1 MAKIIGTASVKVTSD
16 TATFGTEASRGIK
29 RSLENSIKGDEL
41 DPGLNRLEGDLDKF
55 GKKVSALFSGIFQGL
70 KASAISGLVSIAP
83 QAANALVPLLGLIG
97 LIPGGVAI
105 AAASIG
111 TLVIGLH
118 GFGTALKD
126 AGDPKKIKQFNQE
139 LANMAPSA
147 RAAVLALVAIKT
159 QFKSIQLEVQQRL
172 FAGLSAQIKDVARV
186 QLPVLRTGLGDIA
199 SALGNAGKQFLS
211 FFSSESSRGDLSI
224 IFGRTATAI
233 DNAAAAV
240 RPLLDAFFALAQQGS
255 TALARLTGNFGD
267 IARQFDAFVQRVT
280 SNGQFFAWVEQ
291 GISTLESLGDIFR
304 NVASIILTLLQG
316 LDSSGGTFLD
326 TLNKLTFQFAQF
338 LKSAQGQQALH
349 ALASILG
356 QIGNSVGP
364 LFLSLLQLVAQVL
377 VAMSPFIVTLVQKL
391 GTDLVAAVH
400 ALTPLLVGLATFLGN
415 NAGAMSNLA
424 IVAGGLFLAFKAFS
438 IISTAIDILKD
449 LRVALLLATGAE
461 TLAAAATAILDGALA
476 ILFSPITLTVAAVLA
491 LAGVVF
497 LLIKNWSSVASF
509 FTGLWNGIV
518 SLAKTVWNGLASFF
532 TGLWAAIT
540 GALEAAW
547 NAVAGFFTGLWNA
560 ISSFLIKVWTA
571 IVNATRPI
579 WQPMAVIFGDILAII
594 KDLFIIIFGSIAI
607 AVVAIWHGIVAAA
620 EFIWRPLATFFSALW
635 RGVESVARTVW
646 GAVSGFFRAVWGGI
660 VAAARAIFG
669 PIAAFFRAL
678 WNGISAVAR
687 AVWGPISSFLR
698 TIWSGIVAVARTVF
712 GPIAGFF
719 SRAWNAAFSAIRG
732 VVGSIVGFVKG
743 IPGAILRALG
753 NLGNILFDAGKKI
766 LGGLLHGL
774 ESGLG
779 AVKNFLG
786 GIANKI
792 VGWKGPP
799 EFDATILIGNGQLIM
814 DGLVNGLSSRMAN
827 LRKFL
832 GTVTST
838 VVEGIGTAPA
848 SVNIG
853 GGGGPTAPGVGGG
866 PIILN
871 QKNFMLPGTDP
882 ATFARQS
889 AQAMGRQLASGASVI
904 ATTPQNATP
913 GMSNNLLATGSLT

>member
-29 RSLENSIKGDEL
+29 RSLQNSIKGDEL
-41 DPGLNRLEGDLDKF
+41 EPGLNRLEGDLDKF
-55 GKKVSALFSGIFQGL
+55 GKKVSALFAGIFSGL
-70 KASAISGLVSIAP
+70 KASAIAELVSIAP

-97 LIPGGVAI
+97 LIPGAVGI
-105 AAASIG
+105 AAASVV
-111 TLVIGLH
+111 TLTLGLH
-118 GFGTALKD
+118 GFGKALKD
-126 AGDPKKIKQFNQE
+126 AGDPKKFAADLRN
-139 LANMAPSA
+139 LAPAAQLAA
-147 RAAVLALVAIKT
+147 RTIASLRPA
-159 QFKSIQLEVQQRL
+159 FKSLQLDVQQRL
-172 FAGLSAQIKDVARV
+172 FAGLAAQIRSLATA
-186 QLPVLRTGLGDIA
+186 QLPVLHTGLGLIA
-199 SALGNAGKQFLS
+199 TALGNAARQFLS
-211 FFSSESSRGDLSI
+211 FFSSQSARGDLSV
-224 IFGRTATAI
+224 IFLRTAQAI
-233 DNAAAAV
+233 QNVASAL
-240 RPLLDAFFALAQQGS
+240 RPLLDAFFALAAQGS
-255 TALARLTGNFGD
+255 TALARLTSNFGD
-267 IARQFDAFVQRVT
+267 LAQRFDAFVQRVT
-280 SNGQFFAWVEQ
+280 SNGQFFDWIEQ
-291 GISTLESLGDIFR
+291 GISALFSLADIFR

-326 TLNKLTFQFAQF
+326 TLNQLTFQFAQF

-349 ALASILG
+349 ALAAILG
-356 QIGNSVGP
+356 QIGKSVGP

-377 VAMSPFIVTLVQKL
+377 IALSPFIQLLVQRL
-391 GTDLVAAVH
+391 GTDLVGAVH

-415 NAGAMSNLA
+415 NAGAMSNLVIA
-424 IVAGGLFLAFKAFS
+424 AAGLFLAFKAFG
-438 IISTAIDILKD
+438 IIATAVEILKD
-449 LRVALLLATGAE
+449 LRTALLLATGAE

-476 ILFSPITLTVAAVLA
+476 VLFSPITLTVAAVLA

-497 LLIKNWSSVASF
+497 LLIRNWSSVAAF

-518 SLAKTVWNGLASFF
+518 SLAETVWTGLAGFF
-532 TGLWAAIT
+532 TGLWSAIT
-540 GALEAAW
+540 GALESAW
-547 NAVAGFFTGLWNA
+547 NAVAGFFIGLWNS
-560 ISSFLIKVWTA
+560 ISSFLVKVWTA

-579 WQPMAVIFGDILAII
+579 WQPMVVIFGDILAII
-594 KDLFIIIFGSIAI
+594 KDLFIIVFGSIAI
-607 AVVAIWHGIVAAA
+607 AVIAIWHAIVAAA
-620 EFIWRPLATFFSALW
+620 EAIWRPLAAFFSLLW
-635 RGVESVARTVW
+635 RGVEAVSRAVW
-646 GAVSGFFRAVWGGI
+646 GALSGFFRAVWGGI

-698 TIWSGIVAVARTVF
+698 AVWGGIVAVARTVF
-712 GPIAGFF
+712 GPIASFF
-719 SRAWNAAFSAIRG
+719 RSAWNAAFGAIRG
-732 VVGSIVGFVKG
+732 VVGSIVGFVRG

-832 GTVTST
+832 GTVTDT
-838 VVEGIGTAPA
+838 VVAGISGAPT
-848 SVNIG
+848 SVN
-853 GGGGPTAPGVGGG
+853 VGGG
-866 PIILN
+866 TPGAGPAGGGNPIILN

-882 ATFARQS
+882 ATFAAQA

-904 ATTPQNATP
+904 ATTPQNPTP
-913 GMSNNLLATGSLT
+913 GMTNNLLATGSLT